1 MNQVL
6 CPDDRLGQRP
16 APLCR
21 RSGPTAVVVDL
32 TPKELVDLNPLKPDD
47 LMELKERIKNLLDSA
62 ARTFMVARAMECSLK
77 LLQKRAQ
84 QTCA

>member
-1 MNQVL
+1 VNQVL

-32 TPKELVDLNPLKPDD
+32 TPKKLEDLNPLKPND
-47 LMELKERIKNLLDSA
+47 LMELKVRMKNLLDTT
-62 ARTFMVARAMECSLK
+62 ARTFMVARAMECSLIC
-77 LLQKRAQ
+77 LQKKAQ
-84 QTCA
+84 QIFA